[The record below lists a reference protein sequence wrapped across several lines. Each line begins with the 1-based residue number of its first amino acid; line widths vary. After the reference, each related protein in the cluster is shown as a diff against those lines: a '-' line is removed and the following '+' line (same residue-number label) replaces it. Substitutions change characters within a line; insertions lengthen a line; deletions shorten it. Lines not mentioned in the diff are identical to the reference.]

1 MVIYGEKISQC
12 RPRTYTIVFVFCDVI
27 SLILQAAGGAITS
40 IADADQA
47 NLAQTGINIM
57 IAGLAS
63 QVVSLA
69 LFVALCLDYAWK
81 VRSNPNSLN
90 EVIHIRK
97 LRNGTRWK
105 LFLASKFINLPSA
118 EFSSFNGH

>member
-1 MVIYGEKISQC
+1 M
-12 RPRTYTIVFVFCDVI
+12 

-47 NLAQTGINIM
+47 DLAQTGINIM

-63 QVVSLA
+63 QVASLA

-81 VRSNPNSLN
+81 VRNNPDSLN
-90 EVIHIRK
+90 EAIHMRK
-97 LRNGTRWK
+97 LRNSIRWK
-105 LFLASKFINLPSA
+105 LFLASKFMTLPSA
-118 EFSSFNGH
+118 EFSLSSGH